1 MRETD
6 LFQPSMLYDYS
17 DFAQVMPMMA
27 MLATRMTMIIM
38 IIMIIMMIMDDNDDN
53 NNDNNNEIIA
63 TQQVLHT
70 LSRLSQTPRSTSTGQ
85 NGFPQSQAQV
95 KHQIFAI
102 MVFVPH

>member
-38 IIMIIMMIMDDNDDN
+38 MIMLLMLIMMTITMKSSLPTRCCTPCLDSHRRRDPPPPARMDS
-53 NNDNNNEIIA
+53 
-63 TQQVLHT
+63 H
-70 LSRLSQTPRSTSTGQ
+70 R
-85 NGFPQSQAQV
+85 V
-95 KHQIFAI
+95 KLR
-102 MVFVPH
+102 

>member
-38 IIMIIMMIMDDNDDN
+38 MIMLIMMTITMMITMKSSPPTRCCTPCPDSHRRRDPPPQARMDS
-53 NNDNNNEIIA
+53 
-63 TQQVLHT
+63 H
-70 LSRLSQTPRSTSTGQ
+70 R
-85 NGFPQSQAQV
+85 V
-95 KHQIFAI
+95 KLR
-102 MVFVPH
+102 

>member
-38 IIMIIMMIMDDNDDN
+38 MIMLSMLIMMTITMTITMKSWPPTRCCTPCPDSHRRRDPPPPARMDS
-53 NNDNNNEIIA
+53 
-63 TQQVLHT
+63 H
-70 LSRLSQTPRSTSTGQ
+70 R
-85 NGFPQSQAQV
+85 V
-95 KHQIFAI
+95 KLR
-102 MVFVPH
+102 